1 MPRPSAR
8 VYHSVMGA
16 VSERSTSYPPAFD
29 PTFLAPVRSKIPSF
43 VVELPRLLGLGSFG
57 LGRDRLRGRV
67 VLRDR
72 ERYAARIAES
82 LRTGRD

>member
-29 PTFLAPVRSKIPSF
+29 PTFLAPVRSEIPSF
-43 VVELPRLLGLGSFG
+43 VVELPKLLGLDPSFG
-57 LGRDRLRGRV
+57 LDRLRGRV
-67 VLRDR
+67 VLQVQ
-72 ERYAARIAES
+72 ERHAARIAES
-82 LRTGRD
+82 L